1 MKSIVRILAMLAL
14 LAAFVGCDQLAEQVT
29 VTLNKGLISNL
40 PVGSQQTLKATVT
53 PEEFSA
59 SVVWSSDNEEVA
71 VVSKEGVVTGV
82 APGEAVI
89 TAKVGESSATCK
101 VVVTAVKPTSIA
113 LNMPE
118 LDLEVADTY
127 QLEYTVGP
135 EFATA
140 DDVQWE
146 SSNNAVATVE
156 NGLVTAV
163 SVGEAVIT
171 VKCNDNSL
179 AATCQVRVLGE
190 IEEVSVTAIELANP
204 EMALSVGGEMSLVWT
219 VVPANATNKNV
230 EFSVEGDCI
239 SIDEKGNVVGLEP
252 GQAVVTISATDGS
265 GVKAECNVTVT
276 QDVSVKAVIVK
287 TPNGTDLQVGETLQL
302 AVSFVPENATPV
314 SVSWTMSDDDYE
326 YAQVDQN
333 GLMTGLYTE
342 SFLSDPNNDM
352 SPKAW
357 KQVVVTVTADGVSG
371 NTTIRVIPKQP
382 KYIELDLPENN
393 TIRINEEWSFNPRV
407 IPEELGFQAYCS
419 SSLPGGHVD
428 NDAYTPF
435 SSEIPGTM
443 NITFAVRGT
452 DDLVS
457 EYTPANRHISISVIP
472 YWVETMSIPESYE
485 IETGSSVILPATF
498 TSDAEGVQPT
508 YKDLKWSSSNPEV
521 ASVDEKTGEILAH
534 TAGTVEI
541 TAVTSHDWSVPGG
554 TSPKTATCVMT
565 VKAANVPL
573 NVGDFYY
580 SDGTWSSEL
589 NTSKTVIGVVFSRT
603 NAASADHLL
612 AKDYPECSHGLVV
625 STMEYTSPCVTGR
638 GWSRSALLDWMSA
651 NGYDQM
657 LENND
662 KYCGY
667 NNTEGLIALNEAQ
680 IVSYDDVV
688 SVDYVNKVVEHR
700 EAVQVPAKASKW
712 YMPSFLEMQAMSENI
727 DAINA
732 ALAQVD
738 GQLLYKTY
746 EYVYNRP
753 TTAGPVPTTATA
765 NKQYYYCNNFTSS
778 YIYAFDMQDCKAV
791 NPKLYTDS
799 SDATSSGESTELPIR
814 MVLAF

>member
-146 SSNNAVATVE
+146 SSDNAVATVE
-156 NGLVTAV
+156 NGLVKAV

-190 IEEVSVTAIELANP
+190 IEKVSVTAIELANP
-204 EMALSVGGEMSLVWT
+204 EMALSVGGEMSLVWP
-219 VVPANATNKNV
+219 VVPANATNKYV
-230 EFSVEGDCI
+230 EVSVEGNCI

-265 GVKAECNVTVT
+265 GVNAECNVTVT

-302 AVSFVPENATPV
+302 EVSFVPENATPV

-352 SPKAW
+352 SPMAW

-371 NTTIRVIPKQP
+371 NTIIRVIPKQP

-428 NDAYTPF
+428 NEAYTPF

-472 YWVETMSIPESYE
+472 YWVETLSIPESYE

-498 TSDAEGVQPT
+498 TSDEEGVQPT

-521 ASVDEKTGEILAH
+521 ASVNEKTGEILAH

-565 VKAANVPL
+565 VKAADVPL

-657 LENND
+657 LENSD

-680 IVSYDDVV
+680 IVSYDYVV

-753 TTAGPVPTTATA
+753 TGAGPVPTTATA

>member
-146 SSNNAVATVE
+146 SSDNAVATVE

-163 SVGEAVIT
+163 SVGDAVIT

-302 AVSFVPENATPV
+302 EVSFVPENATPV

-326 YAQVDQN
+326 YAEVDQN
-333 GLMTGLYTE
+333 GLMTGLSTNR
-342 SFLSDPNNDM
+342 FRSDSENPA
-352 SPKAW
+352 SPWAW
-357 KQVVVTVTADGVSG
+357 QQVVVTVTADGVSG
-371 NTTIRVIPKQP
+371 NATIRVIPKQP
-382 KYIELDLPENN
+382 KYIALDLPQNN
-393 TIRINEEWSFNPRV
+393 TIRVNEEWSFNPRV
-407 IPEELGFQAYCS
+407 VPEELGFVVYCS
-419 SSLPGGHVD
+419 SSLPGGRVD

-435 SSEIPGTM
+435 RSEVPGTM
-443 NITFAVRGT
+443 NITFAVSGT
-452 DDLVS
+452 EELVT
-457 EYTPANRHISISVIP
+457 EYTPAHQYVSVSVVP
-472 YWVETMSIPESYE
+472 YWVESVSIPETHE
-485 IETGSSVILPATF
+485 LEAGSSVILHTEF
-498 TSDAEGVQPT
+498 TSDVEGVQPT
-508 YKDLKWSSSNPEV
+508 YKDLKWTSSDPSIATVN
-521 ASVDEKTGEILAH
+521 EKTGEILAL
-534 TAGTVEI
+534 APGTVEI
-541 TAVTSHDWSVPGG
+541 TATTSHDWAVPNKDY
-554 TSPKTATCVMT
+554 PKTATCVLT
-565 VKAANVPL
+565 VKAADVPL
-573 NVGDFYY
+573 NVGDYYY
-580 SDGTWSSEL
+580 SDGTWSTEL
-589 NTSKTVIGVVFSRT
+589 DPSKTVIGVVFSRT
-603 NAASADHLL
+603 NAASSDNLL
-612 AKDYPECSHGLVV
+612 AKEYPGCTHGLVI
-625 STMEYTSPCVTGR
+625 STQQYVVPCATDR
-638 GWSRSALLDWMSA
+638 DWSRSALIDWMGT
-651 NGYDQM
+651 NGYNQLADF
-657 LENND
+657 E

-667 NNTEGLIALNEAQ
+667 NNTQGIIAANAAQ
-680 IVSYDDVV
+680 IESNGDVV
-688 SVDYVNKVVEHR
+688 RVDYASAVLQHR
-700 EAVQVPAKASKW
+700 DAVQVPDGASPW
-712 YMPSFLEMQAMSENI
+712 FIPSYLEMVTLAENLEVV
-727 DAINA
+727 NA
-732 ALAQVD
+732 ALVGAD
-738 GQLLYKTY
+738 GDALKKTY
-746 EYVYNRP
+746 EYEFNTRLFE
-753 TTAGPVPTTATA
+753 A
-765 NKQYYYCNNFTSS
+765 NQHYYYSNNVTND
-778 YIYAFDMQDCKAV
+778 YIHAFDMNERKTVTPTVTISYFDKITGEKA
-791 NPKLYTDS
+791 
-799 SDATSSGESTELPIR
+799 ELPVRII
-814 MVLAF
+814 LAF

>member
-146 SSNNAVATVE
+146 SSDNAVATVE

-541 TAVTSHDWSVPGG
+541 TAVTSHDWSVPVG

-565 VKAANVPL
+565 VKAADVPL

>member
-565 VKAANVPL
+565 VKAADVPL

-753 TTAGPVPTTATA
+753 TTAGPVPTTATT

>member
-146 SSNNAVATVE
+146 SSDNAVATVE
-156 NGLVTAV
+156 NGLVKAV

-190 IEEVSVTAIELANP
+190 IEKVSVTAIELANP

-230 EFSVEGDCI
+230 EFSVEGNCI

-265 GVKAECNVTVT
+265 GVNAECNVTVT

-302 AVSFVPENATPV
+302 EVSFVPENATPV

-352 SPKAW
+352 SPMAW

-371 NTTIRVIPKQP
+371 NTIIRVIPKQP

-428 NDAYTPF
+428 NEAYTPF

-472 YWVETMSIPESYE
+472 YWVETLSIPESYE

-498 TSDAEGVQPT
+498 TSDEEGVQPT

-521 ASVDEKTGEILAH
+521 ASVNEKTGEILAH

-565 VKAANVPL
+565 VKAADVPL

-657 LENND
+657 LENSD

-680 IVSYDDVV
+680 IVSYDYVV

-753 TTAGPVPTTATA
+753 TGAGPVPTTATA

>member
-146 SSNNAVATVE
+146 SSDNAVATVE

-541 TAVTSHDWSVPGG
+541 TAVTSHDWSVPVG

-565 VKAANVPL
+565 VKAADVPL

-625 STMEYTSPCVTGR
+625 S
-638 GWSRSALLDWMSA
+638 
-651 NGYDQM
+651 
-657 LENND
+657 
-662 KYCGY
+662 
-667 NNTEGLIALNEAQ
+667 
-680 IVSYDDVV
+680 
-688 SVDYVNKVVEHR
+688 
-700 EAVQVPAKASKW
+700 
-712 YMPSFLEMQAMSENI
+712 
-727 DAINA
+727 
-732 ALAQVD
+732 
-738 GQLLYKTY
+738 
-746 EYVYNRP
+746 
-753 TTAGPVPTTATA
+753 
-765 NKQYYYCNNFTSS
+765 
-778 YIYAFDMQDCKAV
+778 
-791 NPKLYTDS
+791 
-799 SDATSSGESTELPIR
+799 
-814 MVLAF
+814 

>member
-89 TAKVGESSATCK
+89 TAKVGVSSATCK

-118 LDLEVADTY
+118 LDLEVAGTY

-146 SSNNAVATVE
+146 SSDNAVAIVE

-239 SIDEKGNVVGLEP
+239 SIDEKGNVIGLEP

-314 SVSWTMSDDDYE
+314 SVSWTMSDDDCE

-352 SPKAW
+352 SPMEW
-357 KQVVVTVTADGVSG
+357 QPVVVTVTADGVSG
-371 NTTIRVIPKQP
+371 NATIRVIPKQP
-382 KYIELDLPENN
+382 KAIVLDLPQNN
-393 TIRINEEWSFNPRV
+393 SIRVNEKWSFNPRV
-407 IPEELGFQAYCS
+407 LPEELGYTVYCS
-419 SSLPGGHVD
+419 SSLPGGRVD
-428 NDAYTPF
+428 NEAYTPF
-435 SSEIPGTM
+435 SSEVPGVM
-443 NITFAVRGT
+443 NITFAVSGN
-452 DDLVS
+452 DNIVP
-457 EYTPANRHISISVIP
+457 EYMPANQHVSVAVNP
-472 YWVETMSIPESYE
+472 YWVESVSIPETYE
-485 IETGSSVILPATF
+485 LEAGSSVILHTEF
-498 TSDAEGVQPT
+498 TSDVEGVQPT
-508 YKDLKWSSSNPEV
+508 YKDLKWTSSDPTIATVN
-521 ASVDEKTGEILAH
+521 EKNGEILAL
-534 TAGTVEI
+534 APGTVEI
-541 TAVTSHDWSVPGG
+541 TATTANDWSVPNINN
-554 TSPKTATCVMT
+554 PKSATCVLT
-565 VKAANVPL
+565 VKAAAVPL
-573 NVGDFYY
+573 NVGDYYY
-580 SDGTWSSEL
+580 SDGTWSTEL
-589 NTSKTVIGVVFSRT
+589 DPAKTVIGVVFSRT
-603 NAASADHLL
+603 NAASSDDLL
-612 AKDYPECSHGLVV
+612 AKDYPGCTHGLVL
-625 STMEYTSPCVTGR
+625 STQQYIAPFALDFE
-638 GWSRSALLDWMSA
+638 WSRTDLTLWMQN
-651 NGYDQM
+651 NGYNQFDD
-657 LENND
+657 LD

-667 NNTEGLIALNEAQ
+667 NNTQAIIAANAAQ
-680 IVSYDDVV
+680 IESYEDIVR
-688 SVDYVNKVVEHR
+688 VDYVNPVLQHR
-700 EAVQVPAKASKW
+700 EAVQVPDGASAW
-712 YMPSFLEMQAMSENI
+712 YMPSYLEMQTISENL
-727 DAINA
+727 DVINA
-732 ALAQVD
+732 ALEGVGVQT
-738 GQLLYKTY
+738 LNKKY
-746 EYVYNRP
+746 EYTYGARVFEENQ
-753 TTAGPVPTTATA
+753 
-765 NKQYYYCNNFTSS
+765 QYYYSNNVTSNAV
-778 YIYAFDMQDCKAV
+778 YAFDMNDNKSV
-791 NPKLYTDS
+791 SPKVKIDYFDVIT
-799 SDATSSGESTELPIR
+799 GEKTELPVL

>member
-146 SSNNAVATVE
+146 SSDNAVATVE

-302 AVSFVPENATPV
+302 EVSFVPENATPV

-472 YWVETMSIPESYE
+472 YWVETLSIPESYE

-498 TSDAEGVQPT
+498 TSDEEGVQPT

-521 ASVDEKTGEILAH
+521 ASVNEKTGEILAH

-554 TSPKTATCVMT
+554 TSPKAATCVMT

-638 GWSRSALLDWMSA
+638 DWSRSALLDWMSD

-700 EAVQVPAKASKW
+700 EAVQVPANASKW

-727 DAINA
+727 DVINA

-753 TTAGPVPTTATA
+753 TTAGPVPTTATT

>member
-89 TAKVGESSATCK
+89 TANVGESSATCK

-113 LNMPE
+113 LNMAE

-146 SSNNAVATVE
+146 SSDNAVATVE

-190 IEEVSVTAIELANP
+190 IEKVSVTAIELANP

-314 SVSWTMSDDDYE
+314 SVSWTMPDDDYE

-521 ASVDEKTGEILAH
+521 ASVNEKTGEILAH

-541 TAVTSHDWSVPGG
+541 TAVTSHDGSVPGG

-565 VKAANVPL
+565 VKAADVPL

-657 LENND
+657 LDNND

-700 EAVQVPAKASKW
+700 EAVKVPANASKW

-727 DAINA
+727 DVINA

>member
-1 MKSIVRILAMLAL
+1 MKSIVRILAMLPL

-40 PVGSQQTLKATVT
+40 PVGSEQTLTARVT

-113 LNMPE
+113 LNMAE

-146 SSNNAVATVE
+146 SSDNAVATVE

-190 IEEVSVTAIELANP
+190 IEKVSVTAIELANP

-239 SIDEKGNVVGLEP
+239 TVDEEGNVVGLEP

-265 GVKAECNVTVT
+265 GVNAECNVTVT

-302 AVSFVPENATPV
+302 EVSFVPENATPV

-342 SFLSDPNNDM
+342 SFHSDPNNDM
-352 SPKAW
+352 SPMEW
-357 KQVVVTVTADGVSG
+357 KPVVVTVTADGVSG

-407 IPEELGFQAYCS
+407 IPEELGFQAYCT

-443 NITFAVRGT
+443 DITFAVRGT

-457 EYTPANRHISISVIP
+457 EYTPAYRHITISVIP
-472 YWVETMSIPESYE
+472 YWVETLSIPESYE

-498 TSDAEGVQPT
+498 TSDEEGVQPT

-521 ASVDEKTGEILAH
+521 ASVNEKTGEILAH

-554 TSPKTATCVMT
+554 TSPKAATCVMT
-565 VKAANVPL
+565 VKAADVPL

-700 EAVQVPAKASKW
+700 EAVQVPANASKW

-753 TTAGPVPTTATA
+753 TSAGHVPTTATA

-799 SDATSSGESTELPIR
+799 SDPTSSGESTELPIR

>member
-14 LAAFVGCDQLAEQVT
+14 LAAFVGCDQLAEHVT

-146 SSNNAVATVE
+146 SSDNAVATVE

-287 TPNGTDLQVGETLQL
+287 TPNGTDLQVDETLQL
-302 AVSFVPENATPV
+302 EVSFVPENATPV

-352 SPKAW
+352 SPMAW

-452 DDLVS
+452 DNLVS

-521 ASVDEKTGEILAH
+521 ASVNEMTGEILAH

-565 VKAANVPL
+565 VKAADVPL

-638 GWSRSALLDWMSA
+638 SWSRSALLDWMSA

-700 EAVQVPAKASKW
+700 EAVQVPANASKW

-778 YIYAFDMQDCKAV
+778 YIYAFDMQDCKAA

>member
-40 PVGSQQTLKATVT
+40 PVGSEQTLTATVT

-146 SSNNAVATVE
+146 SSDNAVATVE

-190 IEEVSVTAIELANP
+190 IEKVSVTAIELANP

-265 GVKAECNVTVT
+265 GVNAECNVTVT

-287 TPNGTDLQVGETLQL
+287 TPNGTD
-302 AVSFVPENATPV
+302 
-314 SVSWTMSDDDYE
+314 
-326 YAQVDQN
+326 
-333 GLMTGLYTE
+333 
-342 SFLSDPNNDM
+342 
-352 SPKAW
+352 
-357 KQVVVTVTADGVSG
+357 
-371 NTTIRVIPKQP
+371 
-382 KYIELDLPENN
+382 
-393 TIRINEEWSFNPRV
+393 
-407 IPEELGFQAYCS
+407 
-419 SSLPGGHVD
+419 
-428 NDAYTPF
+428 
-435 SSEIPGTM
+435 
-443 NITFAVRGT
+443 
-452 DDLVS
+452 
-457 EYTPANRHISISVIP
+457 
-472 YWVETMSIPESYE
+472 
-485 IETGSSVILPATF
+485 
-498 TSDAEGVQPT
+498 
-508 YKDLKWSSSNPEV
+508 
-521 ASVDEKTGEILAH
+521 
-534 TAGTVEI
+534 
-541 TAVTSHDWSVPGG
+541 
-554 TSPKTATCVMT
+554 
-565 VKAANVPL
+565 
-573 NVGDFYY
+573 
-580 SDGTWSSEL
+580 
-589 NTSKTVIGVVFSRT
+589 
-603 NAASADHLL
+603 
-612 AKDYPECSHGLVV
+612 
-625 STMEYTSPCVTGR
+625 
-638 GWSRSALLDWMSA
+638 
-651 NGYDQM
+651 
-657 LENND
+657 
-662 KYCGY
+662 
-667 NNTEGLIALNEAQ
+667 
-680 IVSYDDVV
+680 
-688 SVDYVNKVVEHR
+688 
-700 EAVQVPAKASKW
+700 
-712 YMPSFLEMQAMSENI
+712 
-727 DAINA
+727 
-732 ALAQVD
+732 
-738 GQLLYKTY
+738 
-746 EYVYNRP
+746 
-753 TTAGPVPTTATA
+753 
-765 NKQYYYCNNFTSS
+765 
-778 YIYAFDMQDCKAV
+778 
-791 NPKLYTDS
+791 
-799 SDATSSGESTELPIR
+799 
-814 MVLAF
+814 